1 MQQSSWKSASNAC
14 WPKVKMQNCWYI
26 FLSFF
31 CICPAFR
38 KSIHLYYLQALSK
51 NIRACLLFMW
61 GCMSLLLNCNKSSL
75 FLYQFF
81 VNLSS
86 KKFKLAENWA
96 SLPAMGIAWKLRV
109 LRAWSKKMGC
119 FFPDTVIFLLYML
132 CIVCSDCAVCS
143 LQYFCH
149 SFSFY

>member
-1 MQQSSWKSASNAC
+1 MQQSSWKSSSNAC
-14 WPKVKMQNCWYI
+14 WPKAKMQNGWFV
-26 FLSFF
+26 FLSIFS
-31 CICPAFR
+31 AFALLFGNHY
-38 KSIHLYYLQALSK
+38 HLYHLQALSK

-61 GCMSLLLNCNKSSL
+61 GCMSLLLNCNKSLL

-86 KKFKLAENWA
+86 KKFKLAEDWA

-109 LRAWSKKMGC
+109 LRAWSKRWDV
-119 FFPDTVIFLLYML
+119 FPWYCIFLLYML

-143 LQYFCH
+143 L
-149 SFSFY
+149 